1 MTINSKVEL
10 SIIVTHYQNPELLD
24 VCLNSIKKN
33 MQDISH
39 ETILVDSESK
49 KYTRELIRQK
59 HREVK
64 MIAFKDNLG
73 YSKIVNRGIRKAKG
87 NFILILNADTIILD
101 DAVSK
106 MLKYI
111 KENKDVGIL
120 GPKLL
125 DFANNVQVSCFSN
138 PTLGSILARRTF
150 LGKTKWG
157 ERKIKKFLMDQG
169 LTNNDKPK
177 KVDWVQGSALMFR
190 KRAIEKIGFLDEK
203 RFFMYFEDADWCR
216 RFWKKGYKVIYFPK
230 AKVAHY
236 YCRSSK
242 KLGAI
247 LDIIFNKYTRI
258 HIISA
263 LRYFWKYKHDK

>member
-1 MTINSKVEL
+1 
-10 SIIVTHYQNPELLD
+10 
-24 VCLNSIKKN
+24 
-33 MQDISH
+33 
-39 ETILVDSESK
+39 
-49 KYTRELIRQK
+49 
-59 HREVK
+59 
-64 MIAFKDNLG
+64 MIAFKNNLG
-73 YSKIVNRGIRKAKG
+73 YSKIVNVGIRKAKG
-87 NFILILNADTIILD
+87 NFILILNADIIVLG

-111 KENKDVGIL
+111 KENDHVGIL
-120 GPKLL
+120 GPQLL
-125 DFANNVQVSCFSN
+125 DFTNNIQVSCFSN
-138 PTLGSILARRTF
+138 PTIGSILARRTF

-157 ERKIKKFLMDQG
+157 QKKIKKFLVGQE
-169 LTNNDKPK
+169 LTNDDKPK
-177 KVDWVQGSALMFR
+177 KVDWIQGSVIMVR
-190 KRAIEKIGFLDEK
+190 KKAIEKIGFLDEK

-230 AKVAHY
+230 AKMAHY

-263 LRYFWKYKHDK
+263 LKYFWKYKYGK